1 MTASPTTHRS
11 LSTGRS
17 SDKVRTALVT
27 GATSGIGQAVARR
40 LAADG
45 WRILVAGRRQER
57 LDALV
62 AALPPEACTPL
73 CFDIQDTA
81 ARGAALETILAIAPA
96 LDLLVNNA
104 GLALGTAAAHRV
116 DPADWHT
123 MIATNVVGLVAIT
136 HALLPALIARRG
148 VIVNLSSVAGTY
160 PYPGGNVYGA
170 TKAFVRQFSL
180 GLHCDLVGTGVRV
193 TSLEPGIVE
202 TEFTGIR
209 RRDAAAGQAFYAGA
223 NALQPDDMAR
233 MVAWIAEQPEH
244 VNINAIEIMPTSQ
257 TWAGFDIDRT
267 PSGQFGKTY

>member
-1 MTASPTTHRS
+1 MTASPTAHRAS
-11 LSTGRS
+11 SSGRS
-17 SDKVRTALVT
+17 SDRVRTALVT

-45 WRILVAGRRQER
+45 WHVIVTGRRKAR

-73 CFDIQDTA
+73 CFDIQESA
-81 ARGAALETILAIAPA
+81 ARGAAIETILAIAPE

-104 GLALGTAAAHRV
+104 GLALGIAPAHQV

-193 TSLEPGIVE
+193 TSLEPGMVE

-209 RRDAAAGQAFYAGA
+209 RRDAVAGQALYAGA
-223 NALQPDDMAR
+223 NALQPEDMAR

-244 VNINAIEIMPTSQ
+244 VNINAIEVMPTSQ
-257 TWAGFDIDRT
+257 TWLGFHIDRAS
-267 PSGQFGKTY
+267 SGQVGRT